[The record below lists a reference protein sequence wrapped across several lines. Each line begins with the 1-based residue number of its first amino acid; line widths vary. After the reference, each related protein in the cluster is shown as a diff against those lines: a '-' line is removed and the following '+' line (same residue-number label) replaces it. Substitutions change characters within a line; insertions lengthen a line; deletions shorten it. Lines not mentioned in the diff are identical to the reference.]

1 MMVSRRLN
9 VHHVS
14 HLFNGSVSQ
23 CVGVGST
30 SSVSVAQRGHYGFR
44 ILFFYSG
51 MIKCFM
57 KLKNPPPRRP
67 APAPLPVPPG
77 PAPPAPTTNATRC
90 CGARGGARARGG
102 L

>member
-30 SSVSVAQRGHYGFR
+30 SSISVAQRGHYGF
-44 ILFFYSG
+44 IVYYCFF
-51 MIKCFM
+51 MIKVVVS
-57 KLKNPPPRRP
+57 KSNT
-67 APAPLPVPPG
+67 VPMNS
-77 PAPPAPTTNATRC
+77 T
-90 CGARGGARARGG
+90 
-102 L
+102 